1 MKSLVVTAVE
11 NNFFQKYEQE
21 QNIRVSKVVIHPEY
35 SRLQYMS
42 HNIALLFLKSKVR
55 SGK

>member
-1 MKSLVVTAVE
+1 MKSLMVTAVE
-11 NNFFQKYEQE
+11 YNLFQKDEQE
-21 QNIRVSKVVIHPEY
+21 QNIRVSKIVSHPEY

-55 SGK
+55 FGK